1 MKPFRFFNNKI
12 RHPYREMVDRCL
24 QDAIRWDLNY
34 TEVQESFQE
43 HGISKKF
50 WVSNVMIHH
59 DCVEVNFRVECN
71 NFELSESVFTS
82 YFIIP
87 LDEYMELINVESYRE
102 LYRRTL

>member
-1 MKPFRFFNNKI
+1 
-12 RHPYREMVDRCL
+12 
-24 QDAIRWDLNY
+24 
-34 TEVQESFQE
+34 
-43 HGISKKF
+43 
-50 WVSNVMIHH
+50 VSNVMIHH

-87 LDEYMELINVESYRE
+87 LDEYMELIDVESYRE